1 MWAYT
6 SVEYEY
12 SFLNTELTIE
22 KIMGQRKRK
31 HVDEFDIKQAEII
44 APAVSDEIKSRAG
57 NIVTLDYSTGYG
69 SSDLY
74 SMITNTDKGAVQVLF
89 NADEKL
95 IEAMRHMR
103 PSIVK
108 R

>member
-1 MWAYT
+1 MKKSWDK
-6 SVEYEY
+6 
-12 SFLNTELTIE
+12 E
-22 KIMGQRKRK
+22 KEK

-95 IEAMRHMR
+95 IEAMRHIR

>member
-1 MWAYT
+1 
-6 SVEYEY
+6 
-12 SFLNTELTIE
+12 
-22 KIMGQRKRK
+22 MGQRKRK

-74 SMITNTDKGAVQVLF
+74 SMITNTDKEQYRSYLMLMKSLLRQCV
-89 NADEKL
+89 
-95 IEAMRHMR
+95 I
-103 PSIVK
+103 
-108 R
+108 